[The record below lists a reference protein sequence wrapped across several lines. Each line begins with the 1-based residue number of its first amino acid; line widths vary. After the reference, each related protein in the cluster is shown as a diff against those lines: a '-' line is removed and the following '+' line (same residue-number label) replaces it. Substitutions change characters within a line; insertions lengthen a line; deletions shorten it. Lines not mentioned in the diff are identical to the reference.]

1 MPRTHKSLPRLYLDA
16 PLAAG
21 QRIGLEREHTNYLLT
36 VLRMK
41 AGEAV
46 IVFNG
51 RDGAWLTRIAER
63 FPALDD
69 DVRLARRALAE
80 SLPSRTFATLGPA
93 LHRIEATLTG
103 R

>member
-21 QRIGLEREHTNYLLT
+21 SRIALEREPTNYLLT

-46 IVFNG
+46 VVF
-51 RDGAWLTRIAER
+51 R
-63 FPALDD
+63 F
-69 DVRLARRALAE
+69 
-80 SLPSRTFATLGPA
+80 
-93 LHRIEATLTG
+93 
-103 R
+103 